1 MIKCLT
7 VMVNRN
13 VEMFLHLS
21 TTARRAVGND
31 NKAQSIIC
39 CRTKKIVLGKYEGQ
53 ASLAPKK
60 TCNIYSVLERA
71 VSEIKMLIMHQFV

>member
-1 MIKCLT
+1 MQCLT

-31 NKAQSIIC
+31 DKAQNSEL
-39 CRTKKIVLGKYEGQ
+39 KKLCLVN
-53 ASLAPKK
+53 
-60 TCNIYSVLERA
+60 TFNMYSVLERA
-71 VSEIKMLIMHQFV
+71 VSEIKMLITHQFV